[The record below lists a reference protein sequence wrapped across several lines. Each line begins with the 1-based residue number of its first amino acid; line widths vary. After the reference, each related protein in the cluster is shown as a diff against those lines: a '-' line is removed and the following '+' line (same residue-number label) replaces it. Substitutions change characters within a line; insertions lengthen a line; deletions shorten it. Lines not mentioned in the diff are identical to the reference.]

1 MSSRD
6 GCLHLTRRGGGSTCL
21 TLILQPARHR
31 TSSAAAVAIP
41 AAIMCDC
48 FHLAFPNW
56 HAASSGAGRRLR
68 GPEAAARDDSVSE
81 ESSQLVEEERPRPQG
96 SSPVEE
102 FPEAAKYIDTETE
115 AERDLHHKSGHKTK
129 RTGLGSMFERRTTPK
144 MSKLKEVP
152 SPEGGVIV
160 RTPKGGCAEGLVY
173 SGGGKEGIFIKEV
186 VPESPASKSLTV
198 KEGDQILSAT
208 VYFDNVPYEDAIQ
221 ILEHAQAYKVKLCL
235 KRKPDITEME
245 PGIESDVIPEE
256 EISSADMREQGKTKR
271 RGDARIS
278 WPKFPSFGKGRKSR
292 FTRSHSSSEADEQ
305 RKLEL
310 SPTTSDTE
318 SPIKSQDALKGKKKH
333 KIKLSGL
340 KKRGRISSSEDTEA
354 PTTAPISGDAQQA
367 QESDMLSPESLEG
380 IEAETAEGQK
390 TEDLKMDEDTE
401 QKIQRDPSLP
411 QTVELISLESTLK
424 TGDPTVP
431 LADHKSPTEAKPA
444 DGKKKKKDRLELKMK
459 ILGKDRS
466 HKKDA
471 KAVSSPKRLK
481 TLGASLEKDHQPE
494 PEDSQQP
501 NVEKHTT
508 EETKIIE
515 DPYEKLSKSAGSTAE
530 LPKRE
535 DIMIPGMEDMSMS
548 TATGGA
554 EPVRDDNEENHSEA
568 VQLSIDVKSVKEAV
582 SKLPGFK
589 LPQVDMSGVPIPEE
603 ITVIDANAQRIS
615 VKTPTKVTETKAK
628 QEAQQTTSDL
638 KESSI
643 PSVKETTDLPPE
655 GLLGDTTGEDTEPQN
670 QTKSQPKEDDSTQ
683 TIKREQITI
692 SWVDTPQ
699 KLSILHTDGTEKASG
714 TTDVKTEND
723 SAKESNQIRDS
734 TTTMT
739 HSFRTEAPDFRS
751 SLTSQQSSAR
761 TDFSDIKTSEG
772 SGIKASSW
780 VDESTAKKDSSCQLF
795 VEEKVSVEDEDMSVD
810 GIEKKTF
817 LRDGKGGRFKLPH
830 LDISLPKVKG
840 PKSDVG
846 TSKKD
851 VTITQAK
858 AEIPEAF
865 EADVTTSGTDIYIP
879 EQKMEITTE
888 MGACETQTEP
898 GGNESRF
905 KMPKLGIKIP
915 KMKGSDTDV
924 KPSKKDADA
933 GVKVT
938 SLKDEVRLPEA
949 DVVLEGNDTF
959 LSEQT
964 VDSETPEKQVKPPE
978 TKDESKGKSKKPM
991 FGIKLTKMKGPDI
1004 DFSLTKKST
1013 ETAQETGEAQIPA
1026 ASETSETKGTEKRTE
1041 TDRAEVELQPPE
1053 TDGEL
1058 GVQAGKFKMPKL
1070 GIKMPKVKGPE
1081 LDLSLQKKD
1090 IDVTQPEVEV
1100 KLAEVSGTDAP
1111 ADVSMPDK
1119 KTEEPEIKAKQS
1131 DKEHDRHSSKFKM
1144 PRLVIAVPK
1153 VTESGLSRKDED
1165 VKASDSKLQASAEE
1179 EAGAP
1184 KVTEK
1189 QAEGSKLK
1197 MPTFQMPKFT
1207 SGSSDASFK
1216 SKDSEIP
1223 DAELKSSE
1231 KSVVVCSETKEGS
1244 SPLVKTKAAGGD
1256 ELSSKFK
1263 MPTFDISFPKL
1274 KGPEVDLS
1282 SQRKDKK
1289 ADLPEAGS
1297 DSADIPIMRDREAL
1311 DTTLHRDAAD
1321 SPPTLR
1327 TTLETPKPQLD
1338 QSGISLDKEMRNV
1351 GADVLGEVSA
1361 TCSEASSVKTTSE
1374 PEQDGKETKFK
1385 MPYLSFSMPK
1395 IKGSKSETTQSKRRA
1410 DVTGP
1415 EDKRDVPEPEVER
1428 QKGEAAA
1435 AEVDSDWKTPEPPVL
1450 DTEGQLEKEKTRKF
1464 GLKMPKLKVPELQ
1477 LGPSKTESTVAGES
1491 REDTAL
1497 HDPKTDTDLPSN
1509 ETKLALPEVSK
1520 TDVSLGKAEILMP
1533 EGRVEMEKVEVKV
1546 KTQQAHHELT
1556 GQGSRFKI
1564 PKLGITMPKVK
1575 EPEAD
1580 SSISK
1585 DVDVT
1590 LEVAKTENKLPD
1602 TEPKE
1607 PSIHVGM
1614 KPPETQSSDVKQ
1626 SPSKFKM
1633 PSFKL
1638 PRIGVTSQNIST
1650 EIPDSENVDEVNM
1663 SRSDPDVPATGE
1675 LHLTEEEVEEQIDGE
1690 AGVKH
1695 KKTKF
1700 SMPKFSFSKPSV
1712 KPSDGLSLSIEEDE
1726 TPEGRAE
1733 VKESS
1738 LSKTNVDIT
1747 LPEAEVKLLDN
1758 ELKTI
1763 LAEVDTRTP
1772 EITVEAKVTEES
1784 SSSKMPILKLPKF
1797 GSLNLTSDKPTEEI
1811 EIKIQEPE
1819 IKVPKEV
1826 LSITMEAP
1834 SAEAPSFD
1842 TKRTESEQDGKGGKF
1857 KMPSLGFSAP
1867 KGKGPEVDVSLTKP
1881 EIDVTLEGVKE
1892 EVKAPGFQIQ
1902 TKDKEGSPSR
1912 FKMPTF
1918 KLPKFGLGSAAVDV
1932 PADAKIQ
1939 GPDANMEEVL
1949 SVTVE
1954 APSLEIQTTESE
1966 QDGKGSKFKMP
1977 SLGFSGT
1984 KGKGPE
1990 VDVSLTKPEIDV
2002 SLRDTKLEVKVSDT
2016 EVEQSS
2022 IDVKTSSPEIKL
2034 VEKETKGSPSRF
2046 KMPTFKLPKFGVGS
2060 AAVDVPA
2067 DAKIAGPDANME
2079 EVLSVTIEAPSTE
2092 APSLEIKTIETEK
2105 DGKGGKFKMPSL
2117 GFSAPK
2123 GKGPEVDVSL
2133 TKPEIDVTLEGV
2145 KEEVKAPEI
2154 QIKTKDKEG
2163 SPSRFKMP
2171 TFKLPKFGLGSAAV
2185 DVPAVDK
2192 DGKIEE
2198 PDIEVPEEV
2207 LSVTVEAPSLDIKT
2221 AESEQD
2227 GKGSKFKM
2235 PSLGFSGTKVKG
2247 PEVDVSLT
2255 KPEVDV
2261 PQKKAHAEVKLPDT
2275 KLEKPTLEVDIK
2287 DLEISGATKKK
2298 EESTSTFKMPTFKL
2312 PSFGVRGAAV
2322 DVPAVEKDV
2331 QLQQPDIKIPEEVL
2345 SVTIKAPSTEAS
2357 VDIKTAESEQ
2367 DGKGSKFKMPSL
2379 GFSAPKVKGPGV
2391 DVSLTKPEM
2400 DVSMQETKLEV
2411 KVSDTEVEK
2420 LSIDVKTSSPE
2431 IKLVEKETKGSPSR
2445 FKMPTFKLP
2454 KFGVGSAAVDVP
2466 AVDKDGKI
2474 EEPDI
2479 EVPEEVLS
2487 VTVEA
2492 PSLHLKTAESEQDGK
2507 GSKFKMPSLG
2517 FSAPK
2522 GKGPE
2527 VDVSLTKPEV
2537 DVPQKKA
2544 HAEVKL
2550 PDTKLE
2556 KPTIEVDIKDL
2567 EISGATKKKEES
2579 TSTFKMPTFK
2589 LPSFGVRG
2597 AAVDVPAVEKDVQ
2610 LQQPDIKIPEEVLSV
2625 TIKAPSTEA
2634 SVDIKTAESEQ
2645 DGKGSKFKMP
2655 SLGFSAPKGK
2665 GPEVDVSLT
2674 KPEMDVSM
2682 QETKLE
2688 VKVSDTEVEKLSID
2702 VKTSSPEIKL
2712 VEKETKGSPSRFKM
2726 PTFKLPKFGVGS
2738 AAVDVP
2744 AVDRDIKI
2752 EEPDIKVPEEVLS
2765 VTVEAPSL
2773 DIKTAESEQDGKGSK
2788 FKMPSLEFS
2797 GPKGKGPEVDVSL
2810 TKPEM
2815 DVSLR
2820 DTKLEVKVSDTEVE
2834 QSSIDVKTSSP
2845 EIKLVE
2851 KETKGSPSRF
2861 KMPTFKLPKFGVG
2874 SAAVDVPADAKIAG
2888 PDANME
2894 EVLSV
2899 TVEAPSTEAPSLEI
2913 KTIET
2918 EKDGK
2923 GGKFKMP
2930 SLGFSA
2936 PKGKGPEVDV
2946 SLTKPEIDVTL
2957 EGVKEE
2963 VKAPEIQIETKDK
2976 EGSPSRFKMPTFKL
2990 PKFGLGS
2997 AAVDVPADAKIA
3009 GPDANMEEVLSVTV
3023 EAPSSE
3029 IQTTESEQD
3038 GKGGKFK
3045 MPSLGF
3051 SAHKVKG
3058 PEVDVSLTKPG
3069 IDVTLEGVKEE
3080 VKFPDSDSKKVSIE
3094 IGTKAPGIQ
3103 IETKDTK
3110 GSPSRFK
3117 MPTFKLPKFGV
3128 GSAAVDVPADAKTA
3142 GPDANMEEV
3151 LSVTIEAPSL
3161 EIKTIETEKDGK
3173 GGKFKMPSLGFSA
3186 PKGKGPEVDVSL
3198 TKPEIDVTLEGVK
3211 EEVKAPEIQIET
3223 KDKEGS
3229 PSRFKMPTF
3238 KLPKFGL
3245 GSGAVDVPVVDKDG
3259 KLEEPDIEVPEEVLS
3274 VTVEAPSLDI
3284 KTAESEQDGKGSK
3297 FKMPS
3302 LGLSGT
3308 KGKGPEV
3315 DVSLTKPKVGDIQ
3328 PVDTKLEVSLSE
3340 GDTKALDIKISEKD
3354 SEGSPS
3360 KFKMPSFS
3368 LPKFGSTPP
3377 ALGKAPDLDKEVK
3390 LDVSGSNADVKP
3402 PDVETKDLSGS
3413 DVLETK
3419 GDVKERK
3426 ASWTLPRFSF
3436 SKTSTKAP
3444 EADMDVQVG
3453 LSTVDTQT
3461 QKQVPEAII
3470 STSVVEGPGAD
3481 LDVKVKKTRFSLPK
3495 LSFSKQM
3502 SKESGEDVSLQT
3514 GEGKQP
3520 DIEVGS
3526 SDSKTEGYSTDSK
3539 LRKPTFGITMP
3550 KVKDVNIS
3558 QKDVNI
3564 KVEVPDVDV
3573 KMIQPHATVE
3583 VKAPEIKAPADR
3595 NKETMDQEIL
3605 SVDVKGSRPKTDVG
3619 VMLPEFKAEVESP
3632 HTEVKEHID
3641 SSADVPTTEVD
3652 PKLKRPNW
3660 AFPKISFS
3668 RTVEKADAHTNRE
3681 TSKVTT
3687 TESTEVCQSE
3697 AAVKGP
3703 HGPSAAEES
3712 SAVGPDMT
3720 FKKSKLSLPKI
3731 SLSKSSSKEAQ
3742 VMIQSP
3748 HDVLGPNVGADF
3760 EGPQTALQVSE
3771 LEAADKRSPL
3781 KPEMF
3786 GIAQPKPEGSEI
3798 NMNLDNS
3805 DAKEVELSQEKVKD
3819 HSVGADTVEDK
3830 PKDARGSPLKFKMP
3844 ALKLPKFGSGSH
3856 HATSDAERA
3865 EKVTRTDI
3873 TKLKEDDGVPVKPAS
3888 ADATDDPKAAGSDAD
3903 APRSGTDAPSHGS
3916 PSKFKLPSFKMPKLS
3931 LSRPKPE
3938 EEHGPVDDRLED
3950 QLEVKVEDKGE
3961 SQTSKVTLTSFGELF
3976 KTTDVEFDV
3985 LNKAEKSLETSR
3997 EIPETEKASI
4007 KPSEGKEN
4015 ETKSKPDTPQSPEKA
4030 GWFKLPKIGLS
4041 LQSEPP
4047 GVSERDQKGDRTPPR
4062 ETGEDETS
4070 PTSSLHS
4077 SDAFADV
4084 SSTFTSEHVGASV
4097 SSPTKVTVK
4106 YFDHTVSVGPEERTG
4121 DIFTSTTKTEL
4132 ISDVPDLPE
4141 KVTIPSSGVTSSSED
4156 TLRLD
4161 PGKIHAITSNIQ
4173 ATPEA
4178 QHAKLLTA
4186 VQMQPAEDDPVKCDT
4201 AVSWDTEDP
4210 LSGRRTVFES
4220 SEVWEASGERSQ
4232 TTETVVITK
4241 QVTSIFD
4248 TTEPISGETAS
4259 SIQRLKH
4266 TMHLEKMRFFDEG
4279 EK

>member
-1 MSSRD
+1 
-6 GCLHLTRRGGGSTCL
+6 
-21 TLILQPARHR
+21 
-31 TSSAAAVAIP
+31 
-41 AAIMCDC
+41 MCDC

-2002 SLRDTKLEVKVSDT
+2002 
-2016 EVEQSS
+2016 
-2022 IDVKTSSPEIKL
+2022 
-2034 VEKETKGSPSRF
+2034 
-2046 KMPTFKLPKFGVGS
+2046 
-2060 AAVDVPA
+2060 
-2067 DAKIAGPDANME
+2067 
-2079 EVLSVTIEAPSTE
+2079 
-2092 APSLEIKTIETEK
+2092 
-2105 DGKGGKFKMPSL
+2105 
-2117 GFSAPK
+2117 
-2123 GKGPEVDVSL
+2123 
-2133 TKPEIDVTLEGV
+2133 TLEGV

-2527 VDVSLTKPEV
+2527 VDVSLTKPE
-2537 DVPQKKA
+2537 
-2544 HAEVKL
+2544 
-2550 PDTKLE
+2550 
-2556 KPTIEVDIKDL
+2556 
-2567 EISGATKKKEES
+2567 
-2579 TSTFKMPTFK
+2579 
-2589 LPSFGVRG
+2589 
-2597 AAVDVPAVEKDVQ
+2597 
-2610 LQQPDIKIPEEVLSV
+2610 
-2625 TIKAPSTEA
+2625 
-2634 SVDIKTAESEQ
+2634 
-2645 DGKGSKFKMP
+2645 
-2655 SLGFSAPKGK
+2655 
-2665 GPEVDVSLT
+2665 
-2674 KPEMDVSM
+2674 MDVSM

-2861 KMPTFKLPKFGVG
+2861 KMPTFKLPKFGV
-2874 SAAVDVPADAKIAG
+2874 
-2888 PDANME
+2888 
-2894 EVLSV
+2894 
-2899 TVEAPSTEAPSLEI
+2899 
-2913 KTIET
+2913 
-2918 EKDGK
+2918 
-2923 GGKFKMP
+2923 
-2930 SLGFSA
+2930 
-2936 PKGKGPEVDV
+2936 
-2946 SLTKPEIDVTL
+2946 
-2957 EGVKEE
+2957 
-2963 VKAPEIQIETKDK
+2963 
-2976 EGSPSRFKMPTFKL
+2976 
-2990 PKFGLGS
+2990 GS